1 MQINLLIQTV
11 INAMK
16 EKEVMKEYNRDLTK
30 LEGLGRCSW
39 KNVLLVERVILTKN
53 GEGVHGHN
61 ICKGSKVLADE
72 SGGIEKACVHR
83 ECLQ

>member
-1 MQINLLIQTV
+1 
-11 INAMK
+11 MK
-16 EKEVMKEYNRDLTK
+16 EKEAMKEYKRDLTK

-39 KNVLLVERVILTKN
+39 KSDLSAERIILTKD
-53 GEGVHGHN
+53 GERVRGHN

-72 SGGIEKACVHR
+72 SRGIEKACVHR